1 MNKYLGEWI
10 WINVLYEC
18 DNECKK
24 NAKNEYL
31 FKTFSSN
38 EKYAYKKCVFVY
50 RWSADAP
57 HFDTA

>member
-18 DNECKK
+18 DYECIK

-38 EKYAYKKCVFVY
+38 VKYAHKKCVY
-50 RWSADAP
+50 RWFEDAP
-57 HFDTA
+57 RCDTA